1 MEQRREDVSTDDLES
16 TPAMRQARG
25 RVGAVLRGKWKLDA
39 MIGLGGM
46 GAVYAATHR
55 NGRRC
60 AIKVLL
66 PLHSADRKTV
76 QRFLKEG
83 YVANEIGHPDTVEIY
98 DDDFTDDGLPF
109 LVMELLEGQSLSERL
124 EQPPHRL
131 DAADAVR
138 IGVELLDV
146 LETAHTRG
154 IVHRDVKPD
163 NVFLLATG
171 RLKLLDFGIARLR
184 SMTVAGTTTASGAL
198 LGTPAFMAPEQ
209 ARGRID
215 DVDARSDV
223 FGVGATLFTVL
234 SGQPVRD
241 ADTLSELLLQAM
253 TLPAPAL
260 STAAP
265 HVRPELAGI
274 VDRALSFAREG
285 RWQSCAAMRD
295 ALLRLDGVAVV
306 NASTA
311 GRATGAPTP
320 LRARITPGAEGAR
333 ARSSLDATVAAAAPS
348 TAPSA
353 HPPPS
358 IETSSLM
365 PADGK
370 PDAPARQRH
379 LLFVGGGAVSLVLVS
394 LLAWRG
400 LTSSWRA
407 PPRTPPALEA
417 PAPPAAAPAPDDPGP
432 PTSPSSFAVT
442 SASPPAAS
450 AQPTASAPTPG
461 VPRPPPASRPHGANG
476 ANGATSAAPIS
487 SSPAAGT
494 SGPSTAPAPSASRD
508 LFQRRL

>member
-1 MEQRREDVSTDDLES
+1 MEQRREDISTDDLES

-109 LVMELLEGQSLSERL
+109 LVMELLEGHSLTEML
-124 EQPPHRL
+124 ELPPHRL
-131 DAADAVR
+131 DVADAVR

-146 LETAHTRG
+146 LETAHARG

-184 SMTVAGTTTASGAL
+184 SVTVAGTITATGAL

-223 FGVGATLFTVL
+223 FGVGATLFNIL

-241 ADTLSELLLQAM
+241 ADTLSEILLQAM
-253 TLPAPAL
+253 TLPAPPL

-265 HVRPELAGI
+265 HVHPALAAI
-274 VDRALSFAREG
+274 VDRALAFARDE
-285 RWQSCAAMRD
+285 RWPSCAAMRD
-295 ALLRLDGVAVV
+295 ALLGLDGVAAA
-306 NASTA
+306 NGATA
-311 GRATGAPTP
+311 ARATGAPTP
-320 LRARITPGAEGAR
+320 LRTRITPGAEGAR
-333 ARSSLDATVAAAAPS
+333 ARSSLDATVAASAPS
-348 TAPSA
+348 TSTSA

-358 IETSSLM
+358 IETPSVV
-365 PADGK
+365 PADAK
-370 PDAPARQRH
+370 PDPPSRLRH
-379 LLFVGGGAVSLVLVS
+379 LLFVGGGAASLVLAAV
-394 LLAWRG
+394 LAWRG
-400 LTSSWRA
+400 GAISWRA
-407 PPRTPPALEA
+407 APPLQTLDAPAPRAASPALDG
-417 PAPPAAAPAPDDPGP
+417 PAPPAA
-432 PTSPSSFAVT
+432 SPSSLAVT
-442 SASPPAAS
+442 LASPTVASVQPA
-450 AQPTASAPTPG
+450 ASAPTPV
-461 VPRPPPASRPHGANG
+461 VPRPPPASRPHGAKSTT
-476 ANGATSAAPIS
+476 GATSAAPTS
-487 SSPAAGT
+487 SVPAAVT
-494 SGPSTAPAPSASRD
+494 SEPSAAPAPSASRD
-508 LFQRRL
+508 LLQRRL